1 MVRMKLIGYEDQ
13 CDSFCADNNLRKIRE
28 LYCLYF
34 KNYAKSNGIGN
45 EEIEDGIDIFICKS
59 GLS

>member
-13 CDSFCADNNLRKIRE
+13 CDSFCAENNLRKIRE

-45 EEIEDGIDIFICKS
+45 EEI
-59 GLS
+59 